1 MMHDS
6 SLKRTA
12 KTSKSSSASSDIVVE
27 GQPVDVAYRVP
38 AVQPAAA
45 GPWRA
50 EADKIAWTDPHTGY
64 PCIIRRER
72 NGGHLAFF
80 VGLPESHPLY
90 GWEAKA
96 IPASLVDVP
105 GGLDYSAP
113 CDQNGPEDRSICHVP
128 TGATHG
134 DLWWLGTRCNR
145 ITDLIPDDKRHAA
158 RAQRLGITQIYRS
171 VGELFTRCTIL
182 ASNLKDLEAEGDR
195 R

>member
-1 MMHDS
+1 MA
-6 SLKRTA
+6 KRITKPA
-12 KTSKSSSASSDIVVE
+12 EPAAPRTDLVLC
-27 GQPVDVAYRVP
+27 GQRMEAAYTVP

-50 EADKIAWTDPHTGY
+50 EADKIAWTDPDTGY

-72 NGGHLAFF
+72 NGGHLAYY
-80 VGLPESHPLY
+80 VGLPTCHPLY
-90 GWEAKA
+90 GWNAKA
-96 IPASLVDVP
+96 IPADLVDVP

-113 CDQNGPEDRSICHVP
+113 CNQSGPEDRSICHVP
-128 TGATHG
+128 TQSTHDD

-145 ITDLIPDDKRHAA
+145 ITDLIPDNEQHAA
-158 RAQRLGITQIYRS
+158 KAQRLGIAQQYRS
-171 VGELFTRCTIL
+171 AGEIFTRCTIL